1 MFLDIIN
8 QNISLMKRLLPII
21 SIVAGLLFVSCS
33 KSLTDIGYKPAP
45 IGTINATKA
54 PVFYTDQSG
63 SYYTTSMAATYTGP
77 TYQYYNNPY
86 TQNTNMGDINMDL
99 LEKTAMKDCTSFID
113 KFYSRLLSQKF
124 NAKQFSKKYKPS
136 CIDQI
141 NNIVDSLALSGDK
154 MGGWQV
160 FTNKGF
166 EPGMKY
172 NITYDKE
179 AWFIVSRRDNPDI
192 HISVQMIVSDLNKK
206 PLITG
211 IRY

>member
-54 PVFYTDQSG
+54 PVFYTDHSG

-99 LEKTAMKDCTSFID
+99 LEKTAMKDCISFID

-124 NAKQFSKKYKPS
+124 NAKQFSKKYKPRAS
-136 CIDQI
+136 T
-141 NNIVDSLALSGDK
+141 K
-154 MGGWQV
+154 
-160 FTNKGF
+160 
-166 EPGMKY
+166 
-172 NITYDKE
+172 
-179 AWFIVSRRDNPDI
+179 
-192 HISVQMIVSDLNKK
+192 
-206 PLITG
+206 LITS
-211 IRY
+211 